1 LGRTARRQHAEQDAG
16 HQRRS
21 EPCQHR
27 PIRRVGRESRIQ
39 LANHR
44 GTHLPQTKTN
54 QGAGQGQHASFGQKQ
69 QADIAARS
77 AQRFEQT
84 DFRGALGDRHQHD
97 IHYQNARHSQ
107 ADGGYSRHAQCQ
119 RAQQAVEGGQH
130 GILRN
135 DGYVL
140 LALMARA
147 DDVCFKL
154 RVDMRHEIKKL
165 HRELNAT
172 CIYVTHDQT
181 EAMTMASRIVV
192 FNEGRI
198 LQVGTP
204 RMVYDH
210 PNSIVCRQFSW
221 ALPHEFYV
229 CIDAQCDFTIATCN
243 RLELPMPTIMQSS
256 SFSPGLVVG
265 IRPEHLKLSLA
276 AEKNSFEVKID
287 RIDDM
292 GADRLINAVTVKSGE
307 QVMVRV
313 ANDEPVA
320 EGRAFINMDYSK
332 ASCFV
337 HKVVCV
343 LEGGNA

>member
-1 LGRTARRQHAEQDAG
+1 MV
-16 HQRRS
+16 RS
-21 EPCQHR
+21 PAVFLFDEPL
-27 PIRRVGRESRIQ
+27 SN
-39 LANHR
+39 L
-44 GTHLPQTKTN
+44 
-54 QGAGQGQHASFGQKQ
+54 
-69 QADIAARS
+69 D
-77 AQRFEQT
+77 
-84 DFRGALGDRHQHD
+84 
-97 IHYQNARHSQ
+97 
-107 ADGGYSRHAQCQ
+107 
-119 RAQQAVEGGQH
+119 
-130 GILRN
+130 
-135 DGYVL
+135 
-140 LALMARA
+140 
-147 DDVCFKL
+147 FKL

-210 PNSIVCRQFSW
+210 PNSMFVASFLGHYPMNFMYASM
-221 ALPHEFYV
+221 LS
-229 CIDAQCDFTIATCN
+229 ATSQLQLATG
-243 RLELPMPTIMQSS
+243 LELPMPTIMQSS

-332 ASCFV
+332 ASLFCTQSSMRI
-337 HKVVCV
+337 
-343 LEGGNA
+343 GGWNA